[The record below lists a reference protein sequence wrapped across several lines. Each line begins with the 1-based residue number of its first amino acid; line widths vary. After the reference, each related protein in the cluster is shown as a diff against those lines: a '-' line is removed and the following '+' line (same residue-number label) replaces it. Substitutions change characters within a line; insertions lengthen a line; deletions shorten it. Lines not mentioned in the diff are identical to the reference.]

1 MLLFSRMMLTG
12 AFLCQ
17 TDNRKEH
24 IMGRKR
30 LTQFFPCLLPLRKK
44 QKIFCY
50 YMGMK
55 LDHNR
60 YPETRSDRLL
70 THPLFR
76 TSWPLFNHKT
86 GYELTYQENK
96 AYNCQ
101 LAAKVLDKLIIAT
114 GETFS
119 FWNAVRGADQ
129 ETAYKNGYV
138 LSDGRLQLLP
148 GGGLCQMSSFLYWLF
163 LHTPL
168 TITEQHTHGID
179 LHLNMPG
186 IPQGIDAAVSEG
198 WLDLKVK
205 NNTAHTFQLL
215 VAVDS
220 HNMSGMVLSDT
231 RLRPVYQKQIS

>member
-1 MLLFSRMMLTG
+1 MINLSSPPAKHFPFGTLYG
-12 AFLCQ
+12 AQ
-17 TDNRKEH
+17 
-24 IMGRKR
+24 IGKR
-30 LTQFFPCLLPLRKK
+30 PIKMDM
-44 QKIFCY
+44 FCP
-50 YMGMK
+50 MDG
-55 LDHNR
+55 
-60 YPETRSDRLL
+60 S
-70 THPLFR
+70 
-76 TSWPLFNHKT
+76 
-86 GYELTYQENK
+86 
-96 AYNCQ
+96 
-101 LAAKVLDKLIIAT
+101 
-114 GETFS
+114 S
-119 FWNAVRGADQ
+119 FCR
-129 ETAYKNGYV
+129 
-138 LSDGRLQLLP
+138 

>member
-1 MLLFSRMMLTG
+1 ML
-12 AFLCQ
+12 
-17 TDNRKEH
+17 
-24 IMGRKR
+24 
-30 LTQFFPCLLPLRKK
+30 
-44 QKIFCY
+44 
-50 YMGMK
+50 
-55 LDHNR
+55 
-60 YPETRSDRLL
+60 DR
-70 THPLFR
+70 
-76 TSWPLFNHKT
+76 
-86 GYELTYQENK
+86 
-96 AYNCQ
+96 
-101 LAAKVLDKLIIAT
+101 LIIAP

-186 IPQGIDAAVSEG
+186 IPQGINAAVSEG

>member
-1 MLLFSRMMLTG
+1 MLLYKMDEIEERV
-12 AFLCQ
+12 
-17 TDNRKEH
+17 
-24 IMGRKR
+24 MGRKR
-30 LTQFFPCLLPLRKK
+30 LTQFFPGLLPLRKR

-50 YMGMK
+50 YLGMR
-55 LDHNR
+55 LDRNQ
-60 YPETRSDRLL
+60 YAKTYSSLPLP
-70 THPLFR
+70 HPMFR
-76 TSWPLFNHKT
+76 ASWPLYDFKT
-86 GYELTYQENK
+86 GYEMAYQENK
-96 AYNCQ
+96 AYNCRM
-101 LAAKVLDKLIIAT
+101 AAKKLDGLVIAP

-119 FWNAVRGADQ
+119 FWNCVRFYKHRC
-129 ETAYKNGYV
+129 AYKDGFV
-138 LSDGRLQLLP
+138 FSDGRLQLLP

-186 IPQGIDAAVSEG
+186 IPQGIDAAVAEG

-220 HNMSGMVLSDT
+220 HNMSGTVLSDT
-231 RLRPVYQKQIS
+231 RLRPVCQKQIS

>member
-1 MLLFSRMMLTG
+1 
-12 AFLCQ
+12 
-17 TDNRKEH
+17 
-24 IMGRKR
+24 MGRKR

-50 YMGMK
+50 YVGMR

-60 YPETRSDRLL
+60 YSKTRSDIKLS
-70 THPLFR
+70 HPLFR
-76 TSWPLFNHKT
+76 ASWPLYNYKT
-86 GYELTYQENK
+86 GYELAYQENK
-96 AYNCQ
+96 AYNCK
-101 LAAKVLDKLIIAT
+101 LAAKVLDKLIIAP

-168 TITEQHTHGID
+168 TIAEQHNHGID
-179 LHLNMPG
+179 LHLGAPG
-186 IPQGIDAAVSEG
+186 IPKEADTAVAEG
-198 WLDLKVK
+198 WLDLKVR
-205 NNTAHTFQLL
+205 NDTAHTFQIT
-215 VAVDS
+215 VSVGG
-220 HNMSGMVLSDT
+220 GMMTGAILADT
-231 RLRPVYQKQIS
+231 SLRPVYQKQVSRISALC

>member
-1 MLLFSRMMLTG
+1 M
-12 AFLCQ
+12 
-17 TDNRKEH
+17 
-24 IMGRKR
+24 
-30 LTQFFPCLLPLRKK
+30 
-44 QKIFCY
+44 
-50 YMGMK
+50 
-55 LDHNR
+55 
-60 YPETRSDRLL
+60 
-70 THPLFR
+70 
-76 TSWPLFNHKT
+76 
-86 GYELTYQENK
+86 
-96 AYNCQ
+96 
-101 LAAKVLDKLIIAT
+101 AKVLDKLIIAP

-220 HNMSGMVLSDT
+220 HNMSGTVLSDT
-231 RLRPVYQKQIS
+231 RLRPVCQKQIS